1 LIGRDETMR
10 RDLKKEVTSIVDK
23 QLSSEEFDRLTGLF
37 KQILN
42 VDMDSDGDR
51 FFRSIAYELT
61 GELKELAQLII
72 DFRRGINSK
81 IHPNITDLTSKFL
94 PQTSDQLKAVI
105 EATEMAANKIMD
117 NLENMQEETE
127 RIKDILTSRRHGR
140 TEVGGEGGE
149 KVEIAV
155 SKETAGEISPL
166 LDYME
171 SAAGTF
177 LSLISDSIVQM
188 SFQDLTGQR
197 IKRAMDLVDK
207 MEERLKN
214 MLVSFGI
221 KLTEKERNPRMSDEE
236 LDRVVEKK
244 VMELAGPQK
253 AGQGLDQADI
263 DEILAR
269 I

>member
-1 LIGRDETMR
+1 
-10 RDLKKEVTSIVDK
+10 VTSLVDK
-23 QLSSEEFDRLTGLF
+23 QLSIEEFDRLTDLF

-42 VDMDSDGDR
+42 GNMDNEGDR
-51 FFRSIAYELT
+51 FFRSLAYELT

-72 DFRRGINSK
+72 DFRREINSK

-94 PQTSDQLKAVI
+94 PQTSDQLKAII

-127 RIKDILTSRRHGR
+127 KAKDILTSLRHGR
-140 TEVGGEGGE
+140 TEVRGEGGE
-149 KVEIAV
+149 KIEIAV
-155 SKETAGEISPL
+155 NKETVGEISPL

-171 SAAGTF
+171 STAGTF

-197 IKRAMDLVDK
+197 VKRVMELVGK

-214 MLVSFGI
+214 MILSFGI
-221 KLTEKERNPRMSDEE
+221 KLTEKEKNPRMSDEE

-244 VMELAGPQK
+244 VTELAGPQRE
-253 AGQGLDQADI
+253 GEGLDQADI
-263 DEILAR
+263 DKILAR

>member
-1 LIGRDETMR
+1 MR
-10 RDLKKEVTSIVDK
+10 QDLKEEVTSIVDK
-23 QLSSEEFDRLTGLF
+23 QLSSEEFDRLTDLF
-37 KQILN
+37 RQILN
-42 VDMDSDGDR
+42 GNMDSEGDS
-51 FFRSIAYELT
+51 FFRSLAYELT

-72 DFRRGINSK
+72 DFRREINSK

-94 PQTSDQLKAVI
+94 PQTSDQLKAII

-117 NLENMQEETE
+117 NLESMQEETE
-127 RIKDILTSRRHGR
+127 RMKEIFSSLRHGR
-140 TEVGGEGGE
+140 TEVRGEREE

-155 SKETAGEISPL
+155 SKETVGEISPL

-171 SAAGTF
+171 STAGSF

-197 IKRAMDLVDK
+197 IKCVMDLVGK

-214 MLVSFGI
+214 MIVAFGI
-221 KLTEKERNPRMSDEE
+221 KLTEKEKNPAMSAEE
-236 LDRVVEKK
+236 LDRVVEKR
-244 VMELAGPQK
+244 VTELAGPQR